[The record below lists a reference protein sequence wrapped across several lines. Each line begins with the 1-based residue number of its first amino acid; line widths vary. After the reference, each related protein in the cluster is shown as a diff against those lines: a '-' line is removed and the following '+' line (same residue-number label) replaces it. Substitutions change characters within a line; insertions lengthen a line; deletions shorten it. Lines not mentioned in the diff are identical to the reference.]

1 MKKLKPSKDKIIIAD
16 ELVGGN
22 DRGPEY
28 LCSLCN
34 ITLVR
39 VIDAR
44 QNNTTYW
51 CRHCSVEFDP
61 EAENLRKESKI
72 LVPDRNQEA
81 AITSIQTDLGRVVE
95 IRDTPEPK
103 GSRPYKRRGSR

>member
-1 MKKLKPSKDKIIIAD
+1 MCPPQIIIAD

-39 VIDAR
+39 VRDAR

-51 CRHCSVEFDP
+51 CRHCSVEFDL
-61 EAENLRKESKI
+61 EAENLREESKI

-81 AITSIQTDLGRVVE
+81 AITSIQTDLGREVE
-95 IRDTPEPK
+95 IRHTPEPK